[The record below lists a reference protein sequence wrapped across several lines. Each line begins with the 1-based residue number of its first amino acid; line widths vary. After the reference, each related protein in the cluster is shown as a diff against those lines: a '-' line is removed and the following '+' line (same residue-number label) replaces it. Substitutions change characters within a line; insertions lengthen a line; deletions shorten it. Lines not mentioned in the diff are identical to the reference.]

1 MGNKRKTKYFNPN
14 GCPVTHCL
22 NKIGG
27 KWKPVVIH
35 LIRKNCN
42 RFSMLQRAIPEISKQ
57 MLVNQL
63 RELEADDIIERKVF
77 PEVPPRVEY
86 SISAYGQTLLPIID
100 LMQDWGLEDMGKN
113 CITPQTVEDPNAKK
127 AQTA

>member
-1 MGNKRKTKYFNPN
+1 MSTIRKNKDFNPN

-35 LIRKNCN
+35 LIRKDCN

-63 RELEADDIIERKVF
+63 RELEEDEIITRTIF
-77 PEVPPRVEY
+77 AEVPPRVEY
-86 SISAYGQTLLPIID
+86 AMSDYGQTLIPVID
-100 LMQDWGLEDMGKN
+100 IMQDWGMKDM
-113 CITPQTVEDPNAKK
+113 KK
-127 AQTA
+127 DC